1 MIYKSMDSS
10 NYPKFTALFIV
21 ILCIELICG
30 SIESLQT
37 LHYFTKPAILIS
49 LIIFFYI
56 ESRNVSKSLKWLV
69 LAALAFSLVG
79 DVFLMFVDQSPNY
92 FMLGL
97 ISFFL
102 AHLFYCWIFFTQ
114 KNSKTNPIGLII
126 VLTIF
131 AFGLFYLLKENLGD
145 LLIPVIFYIII
156 ILTMVIT
163 AFLRKKRVSK
173 KSFIYVF
180 LGAILFVISDSILAL
195 NKFYM
200 PLKFSSI
207 SIMLTYGLAQFY
219 IVTGLLK
226 EQ

>member
-1 MIYKSMDSS
+1 MDGT
-10 NYPKFTALFIV
+10 NYPKFTVLFIV

-30 SIESLQT
+30 SIESLQA
-37 LHYFTKPAILIS
+37 LHYFSKPAILIS

-56 ESRNVSKSLKWLV
+56 ESSNDSKSLKRMVLMALV
-69 LAALAFSLVG
+69 FSLLG

-102 AHLFYCWIFFTQ
+102 AHLFYCWVFF
-114 KNSKTNPIGLII
+114 NHRNPNTNPTGLII

-131 AFGLFYLLKENLGD
+131 ALGLFYLLKENLGD
-145 LLIPVIFYIII
+145 LLLPVIFYIII
-156 ILTMVIT
+156 ILIMVIT
-163 AFLRKKRVSK
+163 AFLRQSKVSQ

-200 PLKFSSI
+200 PLKLSSL
-207 SIMLTYGLAQFY
+207 SIMLTYGLAQFF
-219 IVTGLLK
+219 IVIGLLK
-226 EQ
+226 QR